1 MLKHLRILAVGLLTV
16 MIFSGFVEI
25 SGGLSD
31 KIPSSSSG
39 NKKKSKKRARRLVQ
53 KKLAEGKKD
62 MEEDKYGVQFIKQRN
77 EIILKRFNLTNL
89 KSY

>member
-39 NKKKSKKRARRLVQ
+39 NKKKSKKRPEDLYKRSLPKVKRIW
-53 KKLAEGKKD
+53 KKINTE
-62 MEEDKYGVQFIKQRN
+62 YN
-77 EIILKRFNLTNL
+77 
-89 KSY
+89 S